1 MSYSKERVQFG
12 KPIAKFQSVGNMLAD
27 MTTEIYAAR
36 QMLYQT
42 SWLRDQGK
50 QVIKEASMARLD
62 TCLREGRE
70 IVEMPEEAF

>member
-1 MSYSKERVQFG
+1 
-12 KPIAKFQSVGNMLAD
+12 MLAD

-36 QMLYQT
+36 QMLYHA